1 MAKDAYI
8 KLKVHAGGAYLVV
21 YPAEYGGKDFTT
33 FEEIDTYLDLVMPGK
48 YDKNALH
55 QELQKPS
62 VQVREF
68 LLTKETLR
76 PIDEKVIVKIAPDR
90 LSAKGYFYA
99 PTQGGSLL
107 TREMIVSEM
116 VKTGIKYGVSEN
128 NIAKFLENRTYD
140 EPIIIAEATKQQEG
154 KDAFITYF
162 FNTDLTQKPR
172 VNEDGSVD
180 FHHLDLLSAV
190 SKGQLIAELTPAV
203 QGKPGID
210 VCGGLLRPVKVKPKM
225 LRVGNNIKVSE
236 DGLKAYSEVDGHA
249 TVEGEQIFV
258 SNQYEVA
265 ANVDA
270 STGDIEYDGNILIHG
285 NVNTGYVVTAKGDI
299 VVEGVV
305 EGAVLTAGGHIILK
319 RGIQGMEHRG
329 VLKATGNI
337 ISRFIESATVEA
349 GGYVSADAIMHSKV
363 IAKGDVTV
371 DGKKGYITGGMI
383 RSGTVISART
393 IGSSMGTT
401 TNLEVGIEPAIIE
414 EYRTLTKEQ
423 DDLQEE
429 LEIVM
434 QKLMTFAKRIKLGEK
449 LSPDKMLQFKVTSD
463 NREVMKKRDEE
474 ITERLKVLKEKIDS
488 YVGGCVRVKGT
499 IYSGT
504 KITISNSVYYVKK
517 DASYARY
524 IREDGEVKIE
534 NYY

>member
-8 KLKVHAGGAYLVV
+8 KLRVHAGGAYLMV

-33 FEEIDTYLDLVMPGK
+33 FEEIDTYLDLVMAGK

-55 QELQKPS
+55 EELQKPS
-62 VQVREF
+62 IQVREI
-68 LLTKETLR
+68 LLTRESLR

-90 LSAKGYFYA
+90 LSVKGYFYA
-99 PTQGGSLL
+99 PTQGGALL
-107 TREMIVSEM
+107 TRDTIVSEM
-116 VKTGIKYGVSEN
+116 VKAGVKYGVSEK
-128 NIAKFLENRTYD
+128 NIKAFLENRSYD
-140 EPIIIAEATKQQEG
+140 APVIIAEATKQQEG
-154 KDAFITYF
+154 SDAFITYF

-180 FHHLDLLSAV
+180 FHHLDLLSSV
-190 SKGQLIAELTPAV
+190 SKGDLLAELTPAV

-210 VCGGLLRPVKVKPKM
+210 VCGGLLRPIKVKSKI
-225 LRVGNNIKVSE
+225 LRVGNNITLSE
-236 DGLKAYSEVDGHA
+236 DGLKAYSQVDGHA

-270 STGDIEYDGNILIHG
+270 STGDIEYDGNVLVHG
-285 NVNTGYVVTAKGDI
+285 NVNTGYTITAKGDI

-349 GGYVSADAIMHSKV
+349 GGYVSADAIMHSKIV
-363 IAKGDVTV
+363 AKGDVTV

-383 RSGTVISART
+383 RSGTTISART

-414 EYRTLTKEQ
+414 EYRELTKEQ
-423 DDLQEE
+423 DELQEE
-429 LEIVM
+429 LEKVM
-434 QKLMTFAKRIKLGEK
+434 QVLMGYAKRIKLGEK
-449 LSPDKMLQFKVTSD
+449 LSPDKMLQFKITSD
-463 NREVMKKRDEE
+463 SRELIKKREAE
-474 ITERLKVLKEKIDS
+474 VTERMKVLKEKIDS
-488 YVGGCVRVKGT
+488 YVGGCVRVHGT

-504 KITISNSVYYVKK
+504 KITISNSVYHVKK
-517 DASYARY
+517 DTSYSRF
-524 IREDGEVKIE
+524 IREDGEVKVE

>member
-8 KLKVHAGGAYLVV
+8 KLKVHAGGAYLLV

-68 LLTKETLR
+68 LLTRESLS
-76 PIDEKVIVKIAPDR
+76 PIDEKVIVKIASDR

-99 PTQGGSLL
+99 PTQGGSFL

-116 VKTGIKYGVSEN
+116 VKAGVKYGVAEN
-128 NIAKFLENRTYD
+128 NIAKFLENRSYD

-154 KDAFITYF
+154 TDAFITYF

-210 VCGGLLRPVKVKPKM
+210 VCGGLLRPVKVKPKT
-225 LRVGNNIKVSE
+225 LRVGNNIIISE

-249 TVEGEQIFV
+249 TVEGDQVFV

-285 NVNTGYVVTAKGDI
+285 NVNTGYTVTAKGDI

-363 IAKGDVTV
+363 MAKGDVTV

-383 RSGTVISART
+383 RSGTTISART

-463 NREVMKKRDEE
+463 TREILKKRDEE
-474 ITERLKVLKEKIDS
+474 ITERLKILKEKIDS

>member
-8 KLKVHAGGAYLVV
+8 KLKVHAGGAYLLV

-62 VQVREF
+62 IQVREF
-68 LLTKETLR
+68 LLTKESLR
-76 PIDEKVIVKIAPDR
+76 PIDEKVIVRIAPDR
-90 LSAKGYFYA
+90 LSVKGYFYA

-107 TREMIVSEM
+107 TKEMIVSEM
-116 VKTGIKYGVSEN
+116 VKAGVKYGVSEN
-128 NIAKFLENRTYD
+128 NIAKFLENRSYD

-154 KDAFITYF
+154 TDAFITYF

-190 SKGQLIAELTPAV
+190 SKGQLIAQLTPAV

-210 VCGGLLRPVKVKPKM
+210 VCGGLLRPVKVKPKA
-225 LRVGNNIKVSE
+225 LRVGNNITISE

-249 TVEGEQIFV
+249 TVEGDQIFV

-285 NVNTGYVVTAKGDI
+285 NVNTGYTVTAKGDI

-305 EGAVLTAGGHIILK
+305 EGAVLTAGGHIVLK

-383 RSGTVISART
+383 RSGTTISART

-414 EYRTLTKEQ
+414 EYRALTKEQ

-463 NREVMKKRDEE
+463 TREILKKRDEE

-517 DASYARY
+517 DSSYARY